1 MQIHR
6 IRAASLKEALL
17 RARQALGE
25 EAIVI
30 SQETL
35 PGGEVALAVARR
47 EGSTVESAVFRGPRS
62 TPRPP
67 AALRELD
74 QRLEKHNVSEAFRL
88 ELCAAVQARLAEGA
102 HPVDLAAEEIAR
114 RFVPA
119 RLTKI
124 PGKTRILT
132 LVGST
137 GAGKTT
143 SLVKIA
149 HGMQQAGRKVEFAT
163 LDSHRV
169 GAVEQ
174 LRAFAQLQGLPM
186 TVLKRG
192 VRMNPTALA
201 SGGVDMLL
209 LDTTGHANQDVPLL
223 MQLRKALASAP
234 VAIDVQLV
242 LPASTSQRARAEQLE
257 LYQSLQPTGCV
268 ITKLDETGDKASALE
283 FAREHALP
291 VSFLCDGNR
300 IEADLHRASGN
311 TVADLLLMGKLS

>member
-1 MQIHR
+1 
-6 IRAASLKEALL
+6 
-17 RARQALGE
+17 
-25 EAIVI
+25 
-30 SQETL
+30 
-35 PGGEVALAVARR
+35 
-47 EGSTVESAVFRGPRS
+47 
-62 TPRPP
+62 
-67 AALRELD
+67 
-74 QRLEKHNVSEAFRL
+74 
-88 ELCAAVQARLAEGA
+88 
-102 HPVDLAAEEIAR
+102 
-114 RFVPA
+114 
-119 RLTKI
+119 
-124 PGKTRILT
+124 
-132 LVGST
+132 
-137 GAGKTT
+137 
-143 SLVKIA
+143 
-149 HGMQQAGRKVEFAT
+149 
-163 LDSHRV
+163 
-169 GAVEQ
+169 
-174 LRAFAQLQGLPM
+174 
-186 TVLKRG
+186 
-192 VRMNPTALA
+192 MNPTALA